1 MHQLLP
7 DIGVAVLA
15 ATLLGLVAHWT
26 RQPII
31 LGYLVAGALI
41 GPKLGFKLVHDLE
54 SIEVISELGLIL
66 LLFIIGLEMNVKAL
80 LASGRQLLVAGFGQ
94 FPLCALLGVGVF
106 AAMGYGLKGTQSDG
120 LYFALMC
127 GLSSTAVVVKLLYD
141 KGELDT
147 LPGRMT
153 LGVLVIQDI
162 FAIFILAFQPN
173 FANPS
178 VGPVVKAV
186 VGTVVLLAAG
196 FLLSKYVLRRVFSSI
211 ANAPEMVVAVSIGWC
226 AAVAGA
232 AGWMGLSKEMGALVA
247 GLSIAA
253 FPYSIHVTAKTLPL
267 RDFFLTLFFVSLGM
281 KITAPRWD
289 MLGVIAGIVA
299 FVIASRFLT
308 IYPLLALS
316 GAGRRTAFITSL
328 NLAQISEFSL
338 VIASLGVFYRHIAE
352 ETVAVTIYAMAATA
366 VMSSYAIR
374 FNHQIYLA
382 FERLMAKIGRGGAGA
397 DAGAAAHKQHRPVAL
412 LGVHRTARAV
422 IHALADRSPDLLAQV
437 RAVDF
442 NPETLR
448 ELRERGVEGTFGDL
462 SSLDSLE
469 HAHLHDCRLIVSTIP
484 DMLLKGTDNQTLV
497 KTIRSIAPHAEV
509 VAVADDARH
518 EQVLRAEGAD
528 HVINH
533 HTLAAD
539 LIAALVKSAATA
551 TTPSAP
557 VHIAPTSHPTAA

>member
-1 MHQLLP
+1 MHDLLP

-41 GPKLGFKLVHDLE
+41 GPRLGFELVHEEE

-80 LASGRQLLVAGFGQ
+80 LASGKQLLVAGFGQ
-94 FPLCALLGVGVF
+94 FPLCALLGVGLF
-106 AAMGYGLKGTQSDG
+106 AAMGYGLKGTSSDG
-120 LYFALMC
+120 LYLALMC

-162 FAIFILAFQPN
+162 FAIFVLAFQPN

-178 VGPVVKAV
+178 VGPVLKAI

-196 FLLSKYVLRRVFSSI
+196 FLLSKYVLRWVFASI
-211 ANAPEMVVAVSIGWC
+211 AKAPEMVVAVSIGWC

-281 KITAPRWD
+281 KITAPQWN
-289 MLGVIAGIVA
+289 MVGIIAAMVG
-299 FVIASRFLT
+299 FVIVSRFIT

-338 VIASLGVFYRHIAE
+338 VIASLGVFYNHISPD
-352 ETVAVTIYAMAATA
+352 TVAVTIYAMAATA

-374 FNHQIYLA
+374 YNHPLYLA
-382 FERLMAKIGRGGAGA
+382 FERLMARLGRPSTSA
-397 DAGAAAHKQHRPVAL
+397 DAAAAGHREHRPVAL

-422 IHALADRSPDLLAQV
+422 VNTLAERSPELLKQV

-448 ELRERGVEGTFGDL
+448 ELRERGVEGKFGDL

-469 HAHLHDCRLIVSTIP
+469 HAHLHDCKLIVSTIP
-484 DMLLKGTDNQTLV
+484 DMLLKGTDNQTLAKV
-497 KTIRSIAPHAEV
+497 LRSLAPHAAV

-518 EQVLRAEGAD
+518 EQVLRSEGAE

-539 LIAALVKSAATA
+539 LIATLIKSAAA
-551 TTPSAP
+551 EKHAEAP
-557 VHIAPTSHPTAA
+557 VPVSAVPQPTAA

>member
-41 GPKLGFKLVHDLE
+41 GPKLGFKLVHGLE

-80 LASGRQLLVAGFGQ
+80 LAAGKQLLVAGFGQ
-94 FPLCALLGVGVF
+94 FPLCALLGVGLF
-106 AAMGYGLKGTQSDG
+106 AALGYGLKGEHSDG
-120 LYFALMC
+120 LYLALMC

-173 FANPS
+173 FANPTL
-178 VGPVVKAV
+178 GPIVKAV

-196 FLLSKYVLRRVFSSI
+196 FLLSKYVLRRVFASI
-211 ANAPEMVVAVSIGWC
+211 AKAPEMVVAVSIGWC

-232 AGWMGLSKEMGALVA
+232 AGAMGLSKEMGALVA

-281 KITAPRWD
+281 KITTPRWD
-289 MLGVIAGIVA
+289 MVGLIAGLVA

-328 NLAQISEFSL
+328 NLSQISEFSL
-338 VIASLGVFYRHIAE
+338 VIASLGVFYKHIGE

-366 VMSSYAIR
+366 VLSSYGIR
-374 FNHQIYLA
+374 YNHQLYLA
-382 FERLMAKIGRGGAGA
+382 FEKLMAKLGRGATAA
-397 DAGAAAHKQHRPVAL
+397 DESAAAHREHRPVAL

-422 IHALADRSPDLLAQV
+422 IGALSDRSPELLKQV

-448 ELRERGVEGTFGDL
+448 ELRERGVAGTFGDL

-469 HAHLHDCRLIVSTIP
+469 HAHLHDCKLIVSTIP

-497 KTIRSIAPHAEV
+497 KVLRSLAPHAAV

-518 EQVLRAEGAD
+518 EQVLRAEGAE

-539 LIAALVKSAATA
+539 LIAALVKGAVTDKPADHPAA
-551 TTPSAP
+551 
-557 VHIAPTSHPTAA
+557 VPTAA

>member
-1 MHQLLP
+1 
-7 DIGVAVLA
+7 
-15 ATLLGLVAHWT
+15 
-26 RQPII
+26 
-31 LGYLVAGALI
+31 
-41 GPKLGFKLVHDLE
+41 
-54 SIEVISELGLIL
+54 
-66 LLFIIGLEMNVKAL
+66 
-80 LASGRQLLVAGFGQ
+80 
-94 FPLCALLGVGVF
+94 
-106 AAMGYGLKGTQSDG
+106 
-120 LYFALMC
+120 
-127 GLSSTAVVVKLLYD
+127 
-141 KGELDT
+141 
-147 LPGRMT
+147 MT
-153 LGVLVIQDI
+153 LGILVIQDI

-178 VGPVVKAV
+178 IGPVLKAI
-186 VGTVVLLAAG
+186 VGTVLLLAAG
-196 FLLSKYVLRRVFSSI
+196 FLLSKYVLRRVFASI

-232 AGWMGLSKEMGALVA
+232 AGAMGLSKEMGALVA

-289 MLGVIAGIVA
+289 MVGLIAGIVA

-308 IYPLLALS
+308 VYPLLALS

-328 NLAQISEFSL
+328 NLAQISEFSM
-338 VIASLGVFYRHIAE
+338 VIASLGVFYKHIAE

-366 VMSSYAIR
+366 VLSSYAIR
-374 FNHQIYLA
+374 FNHQLYLL
-382 FERLMAKIGRGGAGA
+382 FERLMARIGRGAKAA
-397 DAGAAAHKQHRPVAL
+397 DDRAAAHREHRPVVL

-422 IHALADRSPDLLAQV
+422 INALSDRSPELLQQV

-448 ELRERGVEGTFGDL
+448 ELRERGVAGTFGDL

-497 KTIRSIAPHAEV
+497 KVLRNLAPRASV

-518 EQVLRAEGAD
+518 EQVLRAEGAE

-539 LIAALVKSAATA
+539 LIAALVRSAVPETSA
-551 TTPSAP
+551 PAP
-557 VHIAPTSHPTAA
+557 VHLPPTSHPTAA